1 VRIEVVI
8 ADDHPLSRE
17 GVRQFLEMEG
27 DIEVVGEASDGLEL
41 LSLIEKQTPGPDVAL
56 VDARMPKM
64 DGVEATKRIRA
75 RFPNVRVLML
85 SAFDDR
91 ELVFSAVEA
100 GARGYILKDRA
111 ADHLIE
117 AVRSV
122 VSGQFVVDPK
132 LASRGNRS
140 RAG

>member
-1 VRIEVVI
+1 MRIEVVI

-41 LSLIEKQTPGPDVAL
+41 LSLIEQQLPGPDVAL
-56 VDARMPKM
+56 VDARMPRM

-91 ELVFSAVEA
+91 DLVFSAVEA
-100 GARGYILKDRA
+100 GARGYILKDRE

-132 LASRGNRS
+132 LASRQS
-140 RAG
+140 RTRTG

>member
-1 VRIEVVI
+1 MRIEVVI

-41 LSLIEKQTPGPDVAL
+41 LSLIERQLPGPDVAL
-56 VDARMPKM
+56 VDARMPRM

-91 ELVFSAVEA
+91 DLVFSAVEA
-100 GARGYILKDRA
+100 GARGYILKDRE

-132 LASRGNRS
+132 LASRQS
-140 RAG
+140 RTRTG